1 MLRDV
6 DTKILTKGAAS
17 FREVQQAE
25 REKDKPLLFPFRFTF
40 LQNKTFSLVWK
51 KMNGHAHAMPHS
63 VRAIRGQLSLWV
75 KYYKRTSKV
84 GK

>member
-40 LQNKTFSLVWK
+40 LQNKTFSLV
-51 KMNGHAHAMPHS
+51 
-63 VRAIRGQLSLWV
+63 
-75 KYYKRTSKV
+75 
-84 GK
+84 